1 MSDPEDTDP
10 DEDQLI
16 DDTRVLGLAPFEL
29 LIGREFKV
37 PVWEDMVKSMAVGEV
52 ARFGCAFKVRAWWWV
67 GGGRGT
73 GREGVICRC
82 QSISYTIW
90 LFNV

>member
-37 PVWEDMVKSMAVGEV
+37 PVWEDMVQSMAVGEV
-52 ARFGCAFKVRAWWWV
+52 ARFGCAFKVRTWWWWWV
-67 GGGRGT
+67 EGWVEGGRGT
-73 GREGVICRC
+73 GKEGVICRC
-82 QSISYTIW
+82 QSS
-90 LFNV
+90 

>member
-52 ARFGCAFKVRAWWWV
+52 ARFGCAFKVRAHGGDGWV
-67 GGGRGT
+67 GGWV
-73 GREGVICRC
+73 EGGGLGKKV
-82 QSISYTIW
+82 
-90 LFNV
+90 